1 MVKGEFENTSAV
13 KRFAA
18 VSVLMPMCC
27 FSLSLL
33 LRVCLLH
40 SPSPT
45 ERFSYVALG
54 NDWPSAMPNRE
65 PKAVASAEQKRR
77 YNPIRRAWRR
87 RTLLRI
93 FARRS

>member
-1 MVKGEFENTSAV
+1 MVKSEFEITLTVQWLAALSVFLPLWFSHCPRCSMSAH
-13 KRFAA
+13 
-18 VSVLMPMCC
+18 
-27 FSLSLL
+27 LS
-33 LRVCLLH
+33 

-54 NDWPSAMPNRE
+54 NDWPSTMPNRE
-65 PKAVASAEQKRR
+65 PKAFATTEPKRR

-93 FARRS
+93 FSRRS